1 MMAVLRVA
9 LMDLTMAERMD
20 SLKVETM
27 DVKLV

>member
-9 LMDLTMAERMD
+9 SMDLTMAETMD